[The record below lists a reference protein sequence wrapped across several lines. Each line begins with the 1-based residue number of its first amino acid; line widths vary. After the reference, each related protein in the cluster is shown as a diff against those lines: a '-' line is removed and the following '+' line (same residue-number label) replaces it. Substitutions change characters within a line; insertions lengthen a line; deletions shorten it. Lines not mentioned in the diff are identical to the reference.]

1 MATFD
6 AGLSVK
12 NEAKLLFKKVSD
24 GLQSGDEDES
34 KKTVYRSTEFG
45 PNVENSKRS
54 EKESG
59 DYKILKKA
67 INKTSSKDLKNAC
80 FNVNHVTV
88 SFFAKSKI

>member
-1 MATFD
+1 M
-6 AGLSVK
+6 GY
-12 NEAKLLFKKVSD
+12 KV
-24 GLQSGDEDES
+24 ETKTRA